1 MGTQNFFFV
10 PRSWQDEKDLNS
22 LSNRLVAD
30 LYWQYGAVDRMWYNC
45 SRIPPVHADTK
56 PRVVTS
62 KDKPFTAPLVS
73 ESAVIRFRG
82 LEREIQDNI
91 GERGIAKLHNAD
103 ELLRAALVLSRSSSV
118 GIHFGFP
125 CNTNNEFP
133 DETDDTLG
141 AIALGKDLK
150 TLGKEV
156 TFIASYYYVKLVQV
170 LVETFLGNMAC
181 VVEFTP

>member
-1 MGTQNFFFV
+1 M
-10 PRSWQDEKDLNS
+10 
-22 LSNRLVAD
+22 
-30 LYWQYGAVDRMWYNC
+30 
-45 SRIPPVHADTK
+45 
-56 PRVVTS
+56 
-62 KDKPFTAPLVS
+62 VS

-133 DETDDTLG
+133 DETDDPLR

>member
-1 MGTQNFFFV
+1 M
-10 PRSWQDEKDLNS
+10 
-22 LSNRLVAD
+22 
-30 LYWQYGAVDRMWYNC
+30 
-45 SRIPPVHADTK
+45 
-56 PRVVTS
+56 
-62 KDKPFTAPLVS
+62 VS

-133 DETDDTLG
+133 DETDDPLG

-156 TFIASYYYVKLVQV
+156 TFIAGTCRNIFGKH
-170 LVETFLGNMAC
+170 GWC
-181 VVEFTP
+181 